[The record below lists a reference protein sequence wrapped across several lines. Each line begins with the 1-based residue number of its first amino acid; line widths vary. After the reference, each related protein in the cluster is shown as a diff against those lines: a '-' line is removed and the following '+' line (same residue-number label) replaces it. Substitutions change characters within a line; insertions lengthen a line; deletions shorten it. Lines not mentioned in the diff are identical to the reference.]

1 MKEVG
6 KNKKDFN
13 DFRFEGLNWRQQSN
27 KYLTMDRV
35 SEDETKIV
43 VKVGSSH
50 LIETKYGYALILD
63 HSHVVFLKSWQVS
76 ENYYGNEVLLTKKFF
91 NGKDWGEHK
100 DFEEEPKN
108 LKFEEW
114 LETAKEQNE
123 KDEDGIRSNPVRWE
137 K

>member
-13 DFRFEGLNWRQQSN
+13 DFRFAGLNWRQQSN

-43 VKVGSSH
+43 VKVADAH
-50 LIETKYGYALILD
+50 LSETKYGYALILD
-63 HSHVVFLKSWQVS
+63 YSHVVFLKSWQVS
-76 ENYYGNEVLLTKKFF
+76 KNYYGNEVLLTKKFF
-91 NGKDWGEHK
+91 NVKEWGEHE

>member
-13 DFRFEGLNWRQQSN
+13 DFRFAGLNWRQQSN

-43 VKVGSSH
+43 VKVADAH
-50 LIETKYGYALILD
+50 LSETKYGYALILD
-63 HSHVVFLKSWQVS
+63 YSHGVFLKSWQVS
-76 ENYYGNEVLLTKKFF
+76 KNYYGNAVLLTKEFF
-91 NGKDWGEHK
+91 NVTEWGEQ
-100 DFEEEPKN
+100 EEFSDEPEN

-114 LETAKEQNE
+114 LKTAKSQNE
-123 KDEDGIRSNPVRWE
+123 KAEDGIRRNPVRWE

>member
-91 NGKDWGEHK
+91 NVKEWGEHE

>member
-43 VKVGSSH
+43 VKVADAH
-50 LIETKYGYALILD
+50 LSETKYGYALILD

-91 NGKDWGEHK
+91 NVKEWGEHE

-123 KDEDGIRSNPVRWE
+123 KYEDGIRRNPVRWE

>member
-1 MKEVG
+1 MADG
-6 KNKKDFN
+6 HF
-13 DFRFEGLNWRQQSN
+13 
-27 KYLTMDRV
+27 
-35 SEDETKIV
+35 

-91 NGKDWGEHK
+91 NVKEWGEHE

>member
-13 DFRFEGLNWRQQSN
+13 DFRFAGLNWRQQSN

-43 VKVGSSH
+43 VKVADAH
-50 LIETKYGYALILD
+50 LSETKYGYALILD
-63 HSHVVFLKSWQVS
+63 YSHVVFLKSWQVS
-76 ENYYGNEVLLTKKFF
+76 KNYYGNEVLLTKEFF
-91 NGKDWGEHK
+91 NVKEWGEH
-100 DFEEEPKN
+100 EEFSDEPEN

-114 LETAKEQNE
+114 LKTAKSQNE
-123 KDEDGIRSNPVRWE
+123 KDVDGIRRNPVRWE